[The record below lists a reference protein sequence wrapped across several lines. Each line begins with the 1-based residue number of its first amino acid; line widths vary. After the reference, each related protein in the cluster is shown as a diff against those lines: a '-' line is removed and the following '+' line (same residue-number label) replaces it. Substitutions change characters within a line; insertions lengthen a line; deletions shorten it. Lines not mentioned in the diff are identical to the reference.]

1 MSSNIIFSDIP
12 VNCPLLSGFEA
23 ATVEYPPDRLNG
35 KCTIH
40 YGGMYSDMCLQVNLR
55 DGKKEGEGLILRKN
69 GTPYMSLQFI
79 HDSIE
84 GEVKR
89 FDEFNS
95 VILKGNVKDG
105 KETGVFTEYDKEGK
119 IIWMGYYMDGYQ
131 YITMTKFTKMPGYYE
146 EKSRAGD
153 LMGVSHYDET
163 KLIRD
168 GLSYEYKNGKVHR
181 VCMYSNGSFVR
192 VVMEMSGPTL
202 TEYDDNGKK
211 KYEGGFAGSAEKGF
225 TREGKGTEFACDG
238 ETAVYVGDWQKGR
251 RNGFGVEY
259 QDHQAVFRGYWK
271 NGRKKGM
278 KEQKLLV
285 PAKQSQFHC
294 PSCGCWPLIIIGV
307 LLVILLVMVIIVRK
321 STAEVT
327 VSSCDQ
333 LESISGKQNWFRKVA
348 LDSGLDCASFDLSL
362 FASLQTLEVGE
373 NSLKRIR
380 RFQLQGMKK
389 LETLDVGKRSFTYAK
404 NYDAVEATIRSDG
417 VFRLNNCPKLKTVK
431 LGDFA
436 FADYHSFEM
445 TNLPSLQKIQFG
457 ESNFHWGSLTLASLI
472 GWCV

>member
-131 YITMTKFTKMPGYYE
+131 YITMTKSTKMPGYYE

-238 ETAVYVGDWQKGR
+238 ETGSLRRRLAEGPTKRLRCGVSGPPSSVPRLLEEREEEGDEGAETAR
-251 RNGFGVEY
+251 SRETESVSLS
-259 QDHQAVFRGYWK
+259 V
-271 NGRKKGM
+271 
-278 KEQKLLV
+278 
-285 PAKQSQFHC
+285 S
-294 PSCGCWPLIIIGV
+294 GCWPLIIIGV
-307 LLVILLVMVIIVRK
+307 LLVILLVTVIIVRK

-362 FASLQTLEVGE
+362 FGSLQTLEVGE